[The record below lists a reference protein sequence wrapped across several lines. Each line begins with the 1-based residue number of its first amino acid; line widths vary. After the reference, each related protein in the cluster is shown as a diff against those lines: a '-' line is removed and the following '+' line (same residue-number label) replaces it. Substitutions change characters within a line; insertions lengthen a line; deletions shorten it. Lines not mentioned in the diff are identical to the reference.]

1 MRESFRM
8 DLTFN
13 EHETEFRDALRAWL
27 ALNPPG
33 GNPDGDGRDRY
44 AWLRDWQRRL
54 HEGGWAGVDWPVEYG
69 GRGATLTPAV
79 DDMFTI
85 APRPRCS
92 ITFSASRV
100 QWKAP

>member
-1 MRESFRM
+1 M

-27 ALNPPG
+27 ALTPPG
-33 GNPDGDGRDRY
+33 GTPDGDGRDRY

-69 GRGATLTPAV
+69 GVGTLV
-79 DDMFTI
+79 
-85 APRPRCS
+85 
-92 ITFSASRV
+92 
-100 QWKAP
+100 